1 LFEAGADPDREISTS
16 QTDTSSD
23 RLWNFMLRARLSR
36 DAEAAVSGLLHGSDY
51 VEDQHFPTIHRIV
64 FQMFGRSLEEELNEN
79 PLAVFETDAQG
90 RTALAWAAA
99 RGDERA
105 TSILLSRKADPN
117 AMDMDG
123 ITPIYLAANEGRT
136 VCARLLLEFGANP
149 DPVSPPGIPSRS
161 SLLLCAAMNATPV
174 LTMKV
179 LLDFKANIE
188 AQSPDGETPLC
199 AVARTNTAAHAL
211 FLMENNANL
220 NAVTKDGRTPLTT
233 AIAHNN
239 HEVLKI
245 LLNCWSKY
253 GSCPR
258 LIGPNLLGIVADFAD
273 VQIIQILSDCEHFQL
288 RGDKQYAMASKASER
303 IRSRANAPD
312 EVIAAFDEFIC
323 LISEVEDES
332 EEAMLESGIL
342 RRSTTSSSSSED
354 SAFLDALEKFEIDG

>member
-1 LFEAGADPDREISTS
+1 
-16 QTDTSSD
+16 
-23 RLWNFMLRARLSR
+23 
-36 DAEAAVSGLLHGSDY
+36 
-51 VEDQHFPTIHRIV
+51 
-64 FQMFGRSLEEELNEN
+64 
-79 PLAVFETDAQG
+79 
-90 RTALAWAAA
+90 
-99 RGDERA
+99 
-105 TSILLSRKADPN
+105 
-117 AMDMDG
+117 
-123 ITPIYLAANEGRT
+123 
-136 VCARLLLEFGANP
+136 
-149 DPVSPPGIPSRS
+149 
-161 SLLLCAAMNATPV
+161 MNATPV

-220 NAVTKDGRTPLTT
+220 NAITKDGRTPLTT

-273 VQIIQILSDCEHFQL
+273 VQTIQILSDCEHFQL

-303 IRSRANAPD
+303 IRSRANVLD

-354 SAFLDALEKFEIDG
+354 AAFLDALEKFEIDG